1 MALADS
7 NRVALR
13 YVKEPSWAVT
23 PTSPTMQAMRFTGD
37 SLKHNKSQVNSTEIR
52 PDRQV
57 QSIIQTGVSVE
68 GDVNIE
74 MSNFTHEDFILSA
87 IGAQAWTLVQLPNQ
101 TVTLGAQANGTTVL
115 GTSGNPVTAGVKLGM
130 WLWLQDTSAGAKF
143 ALAYPF
149 KVVAIDASHITF
161 ADPGATL
168 GPTFG
173 AATVQIS
180 GKYAPNGTYKTSFTI
195 EKQFT
200 DLVNS
205 YILFPGLHVDQ
216 WMLSFTSQKIID
228 GSFSFFGKSGLSA
241 TATVAGA
248 IIPQTTTPSISASAD
263 VGSLLY
269 NGTPLTAGF
278 TKLQFMCKNNL
289 RHRPVVSTPYDL
301 DHGYGKLNV
310 SATVTALVPDLT
322 LFAASVAHSTI
333 SLDIPMTDQLG
344 NGTVITIP
352 AMKIS
357 GTPSSGAENQDVTI
371 DLTMDA
377 SLDTGSGTVTSGYT
391 MVVFAYAPAM

>member
-13 YVKEPSWAVT
+13 YVKELSWGVA
-23 PTSPTMQAMRFTGD
+23 PANPIMQAMRFTGD

-74 MSNFTHEDFILSA
+74 MSNHTHEDFILAA
-87 IGAQAWTLVQLPNQ
+87 IGSQAWTLVQLPNQ
-101 TVTLGAQANGTTVL
+101 TITMGAQSGGTTVL
-115 GTSGNPVTAGVKLGM
+115 GTSGNPVTAGAKVGM
-130 WLWLQDTSAGAKF
+130 WLWLQDTSAGSSFSLPTEFKIV
-143 ALAYPF
+143 AL
-149 KVVAIDASHITF
+149 DTSHITF
-161 ADPGATL
+161 ADPGAIL

-173 AATVQIS
+173 AGTVQIS
-180 GKYAPNGTYKTSFTI
+180 GKYAANGTYKTSFTI

-200 DLVNS
+200 DLVNA
-205 YILFPGLHVDQ
+205 YIEFPGLHLDQ
-216 WMLSFTSQKIID
+216 FMLSFTSQKIID
-228 GSFSFFGKSGLSA
+228 GSYSFFGKSGLPA
-241 TATVAGA
+241 TATIASA
-248 IIPQTTTPSISASAD
+248 ITPQTTTPSISASAD

-269 NGTPLTAGF
+269 NGAPLTAGF

-289 RHRPVVSTPYDL
+289 RHRPVVGTKYDL
-301 DHGYGKLNV
+301 DHGYGKINV

-322 LFAASVAHSTI
+322 LFNASVAHSTV
-333 SLDIPMTDQLG
+333 SLDIPMTDLLG
-344 NGTVITIP
+344 NGTVISIP
-352 AMKIS
+352 SMKVS

-371 DLTMDA
+371 DLTLDA
-377 SLDTGSGTVTSGYT
+377 SLDTGTGTATSGYT
-391 MVVFAYAPAM
+391 IVVFAYNAAM